1 MEEEIGRWFASCRQA
16 DIAPSAPF
24 LPVRDDFHPK
34 RNQARQKLATL
45 PKNRFKDLAS
55 DVFYELRRRYPEFDD
70 DTSLYGGDDAQS
82 ATGGPP
88 RSDSRSALSHD
99 RKGSGLSSGGG
110 GQMAQVLRAQA
121 EEPKR
126 FATPTAATSDIVV
139 PNKSTITEEAI
150 EVPYARDSV
159 DGAADEPPATRFR
172 TETPVSIRKN
182 SRDEVV
188 SPRTTE
194 ENGPG
199 WHERDSF
206 ISNTTS
212 RSKPIDG
219 DAEERIRKEYELRVA
234 GLERRCNTLE
244 GEKEDL
250 SRQLADERERRKD
263 YEDEVRGLKERATT
277 HASSLR
283 SIQHELDVARD
294 AHAALREQTD
304 ASARA
309 ASDEAGEW
317 RSRAEAL
324 EDELRR
330 LETEHANCGQGGAD
344 EAVVAELQ
352 GEVKSLVEELNALSV
367 QNEDLVLASERH
379 REAYSALEAQLA
391 ESRKQFQAART
402 ELRNLKATSVMFTS
416 QPMSEDHLPASPD
429 GNIADMHVSAFQS
442 AIDNLLQV
450 ARSSQPTGVL
460 PAMKAIVEAVTAIGE
475 DVKAFEDQP
484 NLDVDVS
491 KLESLKHDSTTRLG
505 ALMIA
510 ARNHAMASGLSPV
523 GLIDAAAGTLSANV
537 VEIIKLLKIRRT
549 GAMREILK
557 KRASMSIADMVRRT
571 PFDENE
577 ERNDGAGAAGG
588 GGGGGGVGGMSPRV
602 SPGRFGANGSVNGY
616 TNGSSPGSGY
626 APLSPKASP
635 ASPASP
641 ASRNQP
647 LGHNNVSSLGG
658 GKYETPA
665 FQTLSAQPEL
675 RINSFQSATTRSDS
689 FDLERKQSSASG
701 GSYAS
706 SPGGAGGAGGPGGA
720 GQAHQRSPSGPSG
733 PSSGHRRQPSSPAH
747 RRETSSRGG
756 DREWDDVKP
765 YLNTQSSALVS
776 SIQSLLA
783 AIRTG
788 DQGQTLN
795 QHLSEVIAIS
805 SSIVGVTR
813 NCIPP
818 SLRVRGDE
826 LLRDLVAN
834 TNKLSEAQETSR
846 GEQFDKQ
853 TRQEIANYSFGVA
866 KSLKAL
872 MKLGAE

>member
-16 DIAPSAPF
+16 DISPSAPF

-70 DTSLYGGDDAQS
+70 DTSLYGGDDQS
-82 ATGGPP
+82 ATGPP

-159 DGAADEPPATRFR
+159 DGAAEPPRFR

-182 SRDEVV
+182 SRDDAV

-206 ISNTTS
+206 ISNTTT
-212 RSKPIDG
+212 RSKAVDG
-219 DAEERIRKEYELRVA
+219 DEEKIRKEYELRVA
-234 GLERRCNTLE
+234 GLERRVNALE

-250 SRQLADERERRKD
+250 ARQLADERERRKD

-317 RSRAEAL
+317 RGRASAL

-330 LETEHANCGQGGAD
+330 LEAEHANCGQGGAD

-367 QNEDLVLASERH
+367 QNEDLVLASERA
-379 REAYSALEAQLA
+379 REAYGALEAQLA

-429 GNIADMHVSAFQS
+429 GNIADMHVSSFQG

-475 DVKAFEDQP
+475 DVKAFEDHP

-505 ALMIA
+505 ALMTA

-549 GAMREILK
+549 GAAREILK
-557 KRASMSIADMVRRT
+557 KRASMSISDMVRRT
-571 PFDENE
+571 PFDERE
-577 ERNDGAGAAGG
+577 EDE
-588 GGGGGGVGGMSPRV
+588 SPRA
-602 SPGRFGANGSVNGY
+602 SPGRFANGSSNGY
-616 TNGSSPGSGY
+616 ANGSPNSGY

-635 ASPASP
+635 AARS
-641 ASRNQP
+641 QP
-647 LGHNNVSSLGG
+647 LANTLG

-665 FQTLSAQPEL
+665 FQNLSAQPEL

-701 GSYAS
+701 GSYNS
-706 SPGGAGGAGGPGGA
+706 TSP
-720 GQAHQRSPSGPSG
+720 HQRSP
-733 PSSGHRRQPSSPAH
+733 SGHRRQPSSPAH
-747 RRETSSRGG
+747 QRQNSSRGG

>member
-1 MEEEIGRWFASCRQA
+1 MEHEISRW
-16 DIAPSAPF
+16 IATCKKANIEPSAPF

-70 DTSLYGGDDAQS
+70 ESSLYGADDSQS
-82 ATGGPP
+82 ATGPP
-88 RSDSRSALSHD
+88 RSDSRSVLSHD
-99 RKGSGLSSGGG
+99 RKGSSLSSGGG
-110 GQMAQVLRAQA
+110 GQMASVMGSGAGQRGQQQEVLEQ
-121 EEPKR
+121 PKR

-159 DGAADEPPATRFR
+159 VDTTDEPPTRGFR
-172 TETPVSIRKN
+172 SETPVSIRKN
-182 SRDEVV
+182 SRDDVV

-212 RSKPIDG
+212 RSKAAADA
-219 DAEERIRKEYELRVA
+219 DAEDRIRKEYELRVA

-244 GEKEDL
+244 SEKEDL
-250 SRQLADERERRKD
+250 LRQLSEERERRKD

-283 SIQHELDVARD
+283 SIQHELDLARD
-294 AHAALREQTD
+294 AHQTLREQTD
-304 ASARA
+304 VSTRA
-309 ASDEAGEW
+309 ASDEAAEW
-317 RSRAEAL
+317 RQRAEAL

-330 LETEHANCGQGGAD
+330 LEAEHSQCSSGGAD
-344 EAVVAELQ
+344 EAVVAELH
-352 GEVKSLVEELNALSV
+352 GEVKSLVDELNSLSAQNEELVMQA
-367 QNEDLVLASERH
+367 ERQ
-379 REAYSALEAQLA
+379 RDAYSALEAQLA

-402 ELRNLKATSVMFTS
+402 ELRNLKATSIMFTS
-416 QPMSEDHLPASPD
+416 QPLTEDHLPASPD
-429 GNIADMHVSAFQS
+429 GNIADIHVTAFQS
-442 AIDNLLQV
+442 AIDALLQV

-505 ALMIA
+505 ALMTA

-549 GAMREILK
+549 GAAREILK

-577 ERNDGAGAAGG
+577 EDEHNNNADHGGAAGRG
-588 GGGGGGVGGMSPRV
+588 PSPRPV
-602 SPGRFGANGSVNGY
+602 GHGANGAGGANGH
-616 TNGSSPGSGY
+616 SPSGY
-626 APLSPKASP
+626 APLSPHRSP
-635 ASPASP
+635 TPRAQLS
-641 ASRNQP
+641 
-647 LGHNNVSSLGG
+647 GGGGG

-665 FQTLSAQPEL
+665 FQTLSSGAPDL
-675 RINSFQSATTRSDS
+675 RVNSFQSASSAPRSDS

-706 SPGGAGGAGGPGGA
+706 
-720 GQAHQRSPSGPSG
+720 HQRT
-733 PSSGHRRQPSSPAH
+733 SSHAGRAASPAAHRGASPARLTSPMH
-747 RRETSSRGG
+747 RRERSGA
-756 DREWDDVKP
+756 DDWDDVKP

-813 NCIPP
+813 NCIPTN
-818 SLRVRGDE
+818 LRVRGDE

-834 TNKLSEAQETSR
+834 TNRLSEAQETSR